1 MIDFELSADQ
11 QQLQELAARF
21 ALNEMKPVAAAFDRV
36 ADPRRA
42 FPKEVIRK
50 GFELGFHA
58 LLIPEEYGG
67 SGGSTL
73 DYSVLLEEL
82 AVGDIGMANA
92 FHVVMSNSE
101 MIARMGTPEQRER
114 WLKPIAN
121 DTNGDYLVCFGATEP
136 SGGSEIFCPLPDPK
150 LGTRTRA
157 TRDGDHY
164 VINGSKVY
172 SSNASVARLYGV
184 LARNDTSK
192 ANVESCSVFFLPAD
206 TPGFSVGTIEDK
218 MGHRAS
224 MNGELIFDNVRL
236 SKDNMLGREGGGF
249 ETINAIYDTNGV
261 GTGSMA
267 VGVARAAYEAALNY
281 AKEREI
287 WGQPIG
293 SYQAVGQMLVDM
305 RADIE
310 TARLMVRRIAWQSA
324 HRDCRAGLLPPTM
337 AKVYPAEMARRVT
350 IKAMQ
355 IFGGAG
361 YMKDYPLE
369 KYVRDAMVLPI
380 ISGANEV
387 LKHFMAQRL
396 LA

>member
-1 MIDFELSADQ
+1 MIHFELSEDQ
-11 QQLQELAARF
+11 QQLQDLAARF
-21 ALNEMKPVAAAFDRV
+21 VENEIKPVAAAVDRV
-36 ADPRRA
+36 SDPREA
-42 FPKEVIRK
+42 FPKDVIRK

-67 SGGSTL
+67 TGGGTL
-73 DYSVLLEEL
+73 DYAVLLEEL

-92 FHVVMSNSE
+92 FHVVMANAE

-114 WLKPIAN
+114 WLRPIAN
-121 DTNGDYLVCFGATEP
+121 DTSGEYLVCFGATEP

-164 VINGSKVY
+164 VINGSKVF
-172 SSNASVARLYGV
+172 SSNASVAKLYGL
-184 LARNDTSK
+184 LARNDNSR
-192 ANVESCSVFFLPAD
+192 ANTDSCTVFFLPSD

-236 SKDNMLGREGGGF
+236 PKENILGREGGGF
-249 ETINAIYDTNGV
+249 ETLNAIYDTNGV
-261 GTGSMA
+261 GTGAMA
-267 VGVARAAYEAALNY
+267 VGLARAAYDAALQY

-293 SYQAVGQMLVDM
+293 RYQAVGHMLADM

-310 TARLMVRRIAWQSA
+310 MARLMVRRIAWQST
-324 HRDCRAGLLPPTM
+324 HRDSREGMLPPTM

-355 IFGGAG
+355 IYGGSG